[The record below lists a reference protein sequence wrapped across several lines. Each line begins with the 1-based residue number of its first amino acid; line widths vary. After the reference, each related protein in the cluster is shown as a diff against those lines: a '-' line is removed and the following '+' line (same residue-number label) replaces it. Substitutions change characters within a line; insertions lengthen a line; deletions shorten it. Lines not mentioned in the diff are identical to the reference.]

1 MARQEKSKH
10 HQALR
15 EAGPS
20 WWQRP
25 ALLLF
30 LAAFLVN
37 ANTLN
42 HSWALD
48 DTLLITQNKL
58 TQQGFA
64 AIPEIWGS
72 DVFTGYFG
80 KGGIEQ
86 GGRYRPLSQTV
97 FAACHGLFGPNPF
110 MGHVLNVV
118 LYALTCVLLFVLLR
132 RIFPVRAGTSPW
144 KNIPFI
150 ATLLYALHPLHV
162 EVVANIKSLDEILAM
177 GFAVLTAWCAVRAE
191 EAHRTRNMVLSGT
204 CFFLALGAKE
214 NAITFLAVVPLVLF
228 YTGVPRNAI
237 LRSSLWLLAPTAL
250 YFLLRASALGPS
262 PAIAPIDNYLTN
274 PFFGATGAERIA
286 TVLLTWWKYLGLLL
300 FPHPLTSDHY
310 PGMIPVIGWNDLRA
324 WASALIFIGAGI
336 FALLNLRKR
345 SLAAFGIL
353 FFLITF
359 SVVSN
364 LVINLGTPLND
375 RFLFMPLAGF
385 TLLLSWAL
393 ITGFERLG
401 SPQAATTLGK
411 VVLGLV
417 LVAYAGKTFSRNRD
431 WKDDLTLFTH
441 DVQVSDKSARCH
453 VMTAKLLYDASTDI
467 TDSSIRKSY
476 LSRAKDHLHRGLAI
490 YPDYPLALGL
500 LGLMEMDA
508 KHYRAAADLYI
519 QCLRIEPTEEVALI
533 NLNFVGRRLFE
544 AQDHEGAEL
553 ALQALKH
560 FDPARPDPY
569 LLLADMRMRTGRAD
583 SSIVLLDALLVLDP
597 KNADAYRMKGEILA
611 VYRNDPAEAEANFL
625 KAYALDPANASLAE
639 NLGVAA
645 FQRSDMR
652 SALTFFLKAA
662 ELKPLDP
669 RPLTLVAETYK
680 ALGDLAKEQ
689 EHRLRAQAL
698 SANTAP

>member
-1 MARQEKSKH
+1 MTRKEKSKR

-25 ALLLF
+25 AVLIF
-30 LAAFLVN
+30 IAAFLVN
-37 ANTLN
+37 ANTLT

-58 TQQGFA
+58 TQQGFS

-80 KGGIEQ
+80 KGGIEL

-97 FAACHGLFGPNPF
+97 FAICHGIFGPSPF
-110 MGHVLNVV
+110 VGHLLNVG
-118 LYALTCVLLFVLLR
+118 LYALTCALLFVLLR
-132 RIFPVRAGTSPW
+132 RIFPERSGTSLW
-144 KNIPFI
+144 NNIPFI

-177 GFAVLTAWCAVRAE
+177 GFALLAAWFAVRATQGQ
-191 EAHRTRNMVLSGT
+191 RTRNAVLSGT
-204 CFFLALGAKE
+204 CFFLALAAKE
-214 NAITFLAVVPLVLF
+214 NAITFLAVVPLLLC
-228 YTGVPRNAI
+228 YTGAPRTAI
-237 LRSSLWLLAPTAL
+237 FRSSLWLLVPTVL

-274 PFFGATGAERIA
+274 PFFGASVAERIA

-300 FPHPLTSDHY
+300 FPHPLTTDHY

-324 WASALIFIGAGI
+324 WASALIFIGAGV

-345 SLAAFGIL
+345 NLVAFSIL
-353 FFLITF
+353 YFLITF

-393 ITGFERLG
+393 ITGFERLR
-401 SPQAATTLGK
+401 SPQAAMLGK

-431 WKDDLTLFTH
+431 WRDDLTLFSH

-476 LSRAKDHLHRGLAI
+476 LSKAKDHLHRGLAI
-490 YPDYPLALGL
+490 YPDYPLAWGL

-508 KHYRAAADLYI
+508 QQYRAAADLYI
-519 QCLRIEPTEEVALI
+519 KCLRIEPTEEVALI

-544 AQDHEGAEL
+544 AQDHEGAER

-583 SSIVLLDALLVLDP
+583 SSIVLLDALLALDP

-611 VYRNDPAEAEANFL
+611 VHRNDPAEAEANFL

-645 FQRSDMR
+645 FQRGNAAQ
-652 SALTFFLKAA
+652 ALTYFLKAS
-662 ELKPLDP
+662 ELRPRDP
-669 RPLTLVAETYK
+669 RPLILIAEAYT
-680 ALGDLAKEQ
+680 ALGETEKAKD
-689 EHRLRAQAL
+689 HRSRAQAL
-698 SANTAP
+698 AGTTIP